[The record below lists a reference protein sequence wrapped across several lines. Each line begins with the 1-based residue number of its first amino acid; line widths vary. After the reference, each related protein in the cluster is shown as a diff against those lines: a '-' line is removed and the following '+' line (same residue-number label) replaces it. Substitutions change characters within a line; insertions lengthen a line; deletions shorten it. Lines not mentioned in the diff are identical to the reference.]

1 MKDVLRHPW
10 LVDYAP
16 YYGPSNWE
24 DVEPPYMP
32 QDEPSAA
39 TSDSDSHTPRA
50 KRSNKS
56 TTKTPGKTRV
66 RTKSR
71 AAVVRAPRQRAPL
84 SPLREVY
91 NTDADGDR
99 EMRHGTPSRMRTR
112 SRAYQENAGMG
123 RGKREKK
130 PSWKILEMRR

>member
-24 DVEPPYMP
+24 DDEPTYMP
-32 QDEPSAA
+32 QDEPNAA

-50 KRSNKS
+50 KRSNRS
-56 TTKTPGKTRV
+56 TTKTPGKTRA

-99 EMRHGTPSRMRTR
+99 EMRPGTPSRMRTR